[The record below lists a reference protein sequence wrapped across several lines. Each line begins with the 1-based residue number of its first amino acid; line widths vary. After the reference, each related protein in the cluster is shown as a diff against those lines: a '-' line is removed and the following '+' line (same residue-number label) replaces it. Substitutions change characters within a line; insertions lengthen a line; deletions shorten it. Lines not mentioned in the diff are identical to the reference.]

1 MSASDQEFF
10 KTNFALLKIHYPQLW
25 QRFRENTPQPTGE
38 IVFSPQGSPN
48 LLVRNANGDAFTL
61 HQERDP
67 AAEIPQFLELVPPD
81 ATGIVVFLGMGLGYA
96 PLAFLQERPNINRMV
111 VFELD
116 EGIFWQALHAMD
128 LAALIKNPRVALL
141 VGAHPDIVND
151 LGGFMAALTMES
163 IYTLEQFAAFRLD
176 RDSYS
181 KLKDDFFQFANT
193 MNIGGSTVTAYG
205 KTFVA
210 NRLRQLSG
218 IGHDYFLDSL
228 QGAFAGVPAILV
240 AGGPSLNKNIHLL
253 PQAKG
258 LAVIISVD
266 AAIPPLLAQG
276 VKPDF
281 VGSIDMQPLTYEK
294 YGDYASTLSEVSLVC
309 APWVTPKVS
318 KYLNVERVFWL
329 FSQNSMEKWLNRQL
343 GGRLTFPGAGT
354 VAQLN
359 LYAAILLGCS
369 PIIFV
374 GQDFAFS
381 DEQSHA
387 ENIVLSG
394 QHRVRKMLAAK
405 KDLHYVPGTLGGTV
419 ATNRAFLSMKQ
430 TVEDTIRSNPNTYI
444 NATEGGAH
452 IEGARVMPL
461 QEALAEFGQTGSTT
475 VAARITEKL
484 GQTTPPDMAA
494 VVKEFRA
501 TLQRCQVQLKYIS
514 QSDELGHRI
523 LGDVAK
529 LERRAALF
537 TCFDRLPH
545 ELQKRLLKNDGLHG
559 KIDRDQVWDL
569 LQDVTTEGL
578 RDTERMKVAI
588 EQLAGDSARYLLWLR
603 KSLERLLEVNKVRR
617 RVLTDFL
624 AKISQTIK
632 NFESEQ
638 VLLRQDR
645 PALQSSLALARLYM
659 ANGDIRLA
667 RPVLEEMLSA
677 HQESAEIHFLL
688 GKIAALQ
695 VDFAAADRF
704 FAEAQ
709 RLSPLLE
716 AEIDVFRHECAA
728 EYLTFY
734 RDNLTGRK
742 MLLKGLRYD
751 CRHEGVRKQIMAAVG
766 QDLALMSAALAH
778 VDGLEN
784 DPAQAPGFKEAADLA
799 RFWHANLHSNPNL
812 AALFTSKQ
820 AAAIHFSQ
828 GQFLFGQED
837 FSGALAGYQEAAA
850 LTPEDALIQVA
861 IFEAAF
867 NLGRF
872 DLGTTALTRAVDLDH
887 SLAGHWE
894 ELGDLLLTSQQPADA
909 LAAYEQCFATQPEQF
924 HLLKKIGDCYLALD
938 QLEAAREAYR
948 FYQQK
953 ALASGANPEE

>member
-10 KTNFALLKIHYPQLW
+10 KANFALLKLHYPQLW
-25 QRFRENTPQPTGE
+25 QRFRENPPQPVGE

-48 LLVRNANGDAFTL
+48 LLVRNADGKAFTL
-61 HQERDP
+61 HQENDP
-67 AAEIPQFLELVPPD
+67 AAEIPQFLKLVPPGS
-81 ATGIVVFLGMGLGYA
+81 TGFVVFLGMGLGYA
-96 PLAFLQERPNINRMV
+96 PLALLQERPNINRLV
-111 VFELD
+111 ILELD
-116 EGIFWQALHAMD
+116 EGVFWQALQAMD
-128 LAALIKNPRVALL
+128 LAALIKNPRVTLL
-141 VGAHPDIVND
+141 VGAHPDIAKN

-163 IYTLEQFAAFRLD
+163 IYTLEHFAVFGLD
-176 RDSYS
+176 RDGYR

-210 NRLRQLSG
+210 NRFRQLSG

-258 LAVIISVD
+258 LAVIIAVD
-266 AAIPPLLAQG
+266 AAIPPLLVQG

-294 YGDYASTLSEVSLVC
+294 YGAHASDLAEVSLVC

-318 KYLNVERVFWL
+318 KYVNVERVFWL
-329 FSQNSMEKWLNRQL
+329 FSQNNMEKWLHNRL

-381 DEQSHA
+381 DDRSHA

-394 QHRVRKMLAAK
+394 QQKVQKMLAAK
-405 KDLHYVPGTLGGTV
+405 KELHYVPGTLGGTV
-419 ATNRAFLSMKQ
+419 ATDRSFLSMKK

-461 QEALAEFGQTGSTT
+461 QEVLAEFCRPGSAT
-475 VAARITEKL
+475 VAMRIAEKL
-484 GQTTPPDMAA
+484 GQARPPDMAA

-501 TLQRCQVQLKYIS
+501 TLQRGQVQLKYIS
-514 QSDELGHRI
+514 QSDELGGRI
-523 LGDVAK
+523 LVDVTK

-537 TCFDRLPH
+537 TRFDRLPK
-545 ELQKRLLKNDGLHG
+545 ELQKRLRKNDELHG
-559 KIDRDQVWDL
+559 KIDRDQIWSL

-588 EQLAGDSARYLLWLR
+588 EQLEGDPARYLLWLR
-603 KSLERLLEVNKVRR
+603 KSLERLMEINKVRR
-617 RVLTDFL
+617 RVLADFL
-624 AKISQTIK
+624 AKISQTIE

-638 VLLRQDR
+638 ALLRQDR
-645 PALQSSLALARLYM
+645 SSYESSLALARLYM

-667 RPVLEEMLSA
+667 RPVLEEMLSDQ
-677 HQESAEIHFLL
+677 HDSAEIHFLL

-734 RDNLTGRK
+734 KDNLTGRK

-751 CRHEGVRKQIMAAVG
+751 CRHEGVRKQIMVAVA

-778 VDGLEN
+778 VNGLQD
-784 DPAQAPGFKEAADLA
+784 DPVQAAGSKEAADLA
-799 RFWHANLHSNPNL
+799 RFWHENLRSNPNL
-812 AALFTSKQ
+812 AALLTTQQ

-828 GQFLFGQED
+828 GQLLFGQGD

-850 LTPEDALIQVA
+850 LTPQDALIQVA

-887 SLAGHWE
+887 SLARHWE
-894 ELGDLLLTSQQPADA
+894 ELGDLLLASQQPADA
-909 LAAYEQCFATQPEQF
+909 LAAYEQCFANQPEQF
-924 HLLKKIGDCYLALD
+924 HLLKKIGDCYLALE

-953 ALASGANPEE
+953 ALAAGANPVE